1 MRRFKTQLNLV
12 RAALMLLIALLTTG
26 TAWAAAELRT
36 FTFEYNSSN
45 QKSYI
50 CCNGSKALL
59 GNGTWLTGTATL
71 GDITTTITFD
81 QNLESCI
88 VPMTSLMQNI
98 CGYSYCIGGN
108 YNSFNLTMTST
119 NKYIVHAILYNVH
132 AISFGTVFENT
143 SVATDNRSKTFSYYW
158 NPDPSAGWK
167 FIYKIDLVLN
177 DNNQPAYKID
187 YELNEGTNASSNPA
201 VYEKSTG
208 VASFANPTKSGYTFD
223 GWYLNADFTGD
234 RVTSIAAGTTGDV
247 KLYAKWRI
255 INYYHITF
263 SPGAYGTGTM
273 PTDDVPIGDSYTLPE
288 CGFTASGY
296 HFTGWLVGDNTTQQS
311 PGTPITVNSDLVITA
326 AWAGNKYT
334 IHYDAN
340 GGSGSIANQSFTY
353 PTAQNLAFNSFTKP
367 GYKFSKWNTK
377 ADGTGTS
384 YNEGQSVNLVTQ
396 HNETITLYAQ
406 WVIDDAGFSN
416 QGDTYYIKN
425 LDGWN
430 VFCDLIASGTNLFE
444 NKTVVL
450 QNSIGTSSK
459 PVSRMAGD
467 NNHRFK
473 GTFNGNN
480 KTLTVNYT
488 PSSNCAPFLC
498 TENATFQNLTVA
510 GTITTSAK
518 YAAGLIGQAY
528 GTTNITNCRSS
539 ITISTSV
546 NGDGTHGGFIASTA
560 NGSTTNFT
568 NCIFDGSIVSTGGN
582 TTTSCGGYV
591 GWSPNTVTITDCLFA
606 PASITIGT
614 NDCYTFVRRGSA
626 TTVENSY
633 YYTALGTAQGTQGYA
648 TRQSFPCR
656 SVTILGTTVYYA
668 AELALFGKTDSYT
681 PDGSAEHPFI
691 ISNADGWDYFCDC
704 LQDNDTWNRFSGKT
718 VKLGA
723 DISVTRM
730 AGSASHDFCGTFDGN
745 HKTITFNYGSEAE
758 PESGIS
764 ALFSHTSS
772 TKPFGVDTIS
782 PATIKDLTVGGT
794 IWTSSN
800 EAAGF
805 VGRVFETLN
814 LTGCTSNIAIN
825 SSADFPAGFINY
837 SAGTSTVNIS
847 GCTSNATINTTASYA
862 AGLVGHL
869 YGSVNIEHCIS
880 NAEITAASGAGGFVG
895 LCEHAVGFNDC
906 LSSAIIHS
914 ADGNNSGFVG
924 WSRSSGYL
932 ISFEGCAFNG
942 KLLQQNGSG
951 HSNGGFVGWKGDG
964 KTVTITNCLVDPAA
978 LAQGETM
985 ATDGTATFS
994 REHTAYAAII
1004 TNSYFTDTLGV
1015 VQGKQ
1020 AHSITAGEGVTVE
1033 MANSAIQYGTS
1044 GITAYGT
1051 GIMYNGVLY
1060 AGINDEVSLNLDGSA
1075 NGYSVNA
1082 GTLTGEGNPFTLLM
1096 PDENVTISA
1105 AAQFQRG
1112 DVNQDGNITI
1122 ADVTTLIDYL
1132 LSNDSA
1138 IPAEADVNADGSV
1151 SIADV
1156 TALIDYLL
1164 SGTI

>member
-26 TAWAAAELRT
+26 TAWAATELRT
-36 FTFEYNSSN
+36 YTFEYNSSN
-45 QKSYI
+45 QNSYI
-50 CCNGSKALL
+50 CSNGSKALL
-59 GNGTWLTGTATL
+59 GTGNWKTGTATL
-71 GDITTTITFD
+71 GDITITISFMADHRVYEMPTEMQNVCGYTYSLGGIFDIYDITIT
-81 QNLESCI
+81 SA
-88 VPMTSLMQNI
+88 
-98 CGYSYCIGGN
+98 
-108 YNSFNLTMTST
+108 
-119 NKYIVHAILYNVH
+119 NKYLVHFIGYN
-132 AISFGTVFENT
+132 IRD
-143 SVATDNRSKTFSYYW
+143 TDNNTTFQNNTDPHDNFGKTFALEWY
-158 NPDPSAGWK
+158 PSVLQRQGAL
-167 FIYKIDLVLN
+167 YKIELILN
-177 DNNQPAYKID
+177 DRDELAYRID
-187 YELNEGTNASSNPA
+187 YELNGGTNASSNPE
-201 VYEKSTG
+201 VYEMNIG
-208 VASFANPTKSGYTFD
+208 VASFADPTRSGYIFD
-223 GWYLNADFTGD
+223 GWYQNADFTGN
-234 RVTSIAAGTTGDV
+234 RVTSISAGAAGDV
-247 KLYAKWRI
+247 KLYAKWKDHYFL
-255 INYYHITF
+255 NF
-263 SPGAYGTGTM
+263 NPGTQGTGTM
-273 PTDDVPIGDSYTLPE
+273 PSAEVPIGESYPLPE
-288 CGFTASGY
+288 CGFTANGY

-326 AWAGNKYT
+326 AWAANNYT

-450 QNSIGTSSK
+450 QNSIGTASK

-467 NNHRFK
+467 SSHRFN

-539 ITISTSV
+539 VTINTSV

-606 PASITIGT
+606 PASITIGS

-626 TTVENSY
+626 TTVDNSY

-668 AELALFGKTDSYT
+668 ADLTLFGKTDSYT
-681 PDGSAEHPFI
+681 PDGSTEHPFI

-730 AGSASHDFCGTFDGN
+730 AGSSNHDFCGTFDGN

-805 VGRVFETLN
+805 VGRVFDTLN

-847 GCTSNATINTTASYA
+847 DCTSNATINTTASYG

-869 YGSVNIEHCIS
+869 FGSVNIEHCIS
-880 NAEITAASGAGGFVG
+880 NAKITAAGGAGGFVG

-924 WSRSSGYL
+924 WSRSSDFL

-985 ATDGTATFS
+985 ATSGTATFS

-1004 TNSYFTDTLGV
+1004 NNSYFTDTLGA

-1020 AHSITAGEGVTVE
+1020 AHSIIAGDGVTVGFSGTATE
-1033 MANSAIQYGTS
+1033 YGTS

-1096 PDENVTISA
+1096 PDENVTITT

-1112 DVNQDGNITI
+1112 DVNHDGHITI
-1122 ADVTTLIDYL
+1122 ADVTALIDYL
-1132 LSNDSA
+1132 LSNDSE
-1138 IPAEADVNADGSV
+1138 IPAEANVNGDSTV

-1164 SGTI
+1164 SGAN

>member
-12 RAALMLLIALLTTG
+12 RAALTLLVMMLTTT
-26 TAWAAAELRT
+26 TAWAGAELRSYT
-36 FTFEYNSSN
+36 FDYNSRTEN
-45 QKSYI
+45 SYI
-50 CCNGSKALL
+50 CCNGSNALL
-59 GNGTWLTGTATL
+59 GNGMWLTGTATL
-71 GDITTTITFD
+71 DDITTTIAFCQGLKSRIYLLPT
-81 QNLESCI
+81 
-88 VPMTSLMQNI
+88 VMQNV
-98 CGYSYCIGGN
+98 CGYMYCIGS
-108 YNSFNLTMTST
+108 NSLDLDLTMTST
-119 NKYIVHAILYNVH
+119 NKYIVHAIFHNVH
-132 AISFGTVFENT
+132 EISYGSIYENT
-143 SVATDNRSKTFSYYW
+143 SVAIDNSSKTLSYYW
-158 NPDPSAGWK
+158 DPIANKDRGS
-167 FIYKIDLVLN
+167 IYKIDLVLN
-177 DNNQPAYKID
+177 DYNQPAYKID
-187 YELNEGTNASSNPA
+187 YELNEGTNASSNPK

-223 GWYLNADFTGD
+223 GWYLNSDFTGN

-247 KLYAKWRI
+247 KLYAKWRA
-255 INYYHITF
+255 NYIITF

-273 PTDDVPIGDSYTLPE
+273 PTANVTIGGSYTLPD

-326 AWAGNKYT
+326 AWAANNYT

-384 YNEGQSVNLVTQ
+384 YNQGQSVNLVTQ

-450 QNSIGTSSK
+450 QNSIGSSNA

-480 KTLTVNYT
+480 KTLTVGITNT
-488 PSSNCAPFLC
+488 ADNCGTFRF
-498 TENATFQNLTVA
+498 TENASFQNLTIA
-510 GTITTSAK
+510 GTITTSNK
-518 YAAGLIGQAY
+518 HTGGLIGQAY
-528 GTTNITNCRSS
+528 GTTTIGTCHSS
-539 ITISTSV
+539 VTINSSV
-546 NGDGTHGGFIASTA
+546 NGDGTHGGFIGATS
-560 NGSTTNFT
+560 NGTTNFT
-568 NCIFDGSIVSTGGN
+568 DCLFDGTIASTGGN
-582 TTTSCGGYV
+582 TTNCCGGFV
-591 GWSPNTVTITDCLFA
+591 GWNNGPVNINSCIFA
-606 PASITIGT
+606 PTDISTIGT
-614 NDCYTFVRRGSA
+614 NDSYTFVRRGSN
-626 TTVENSY
+626 TTIDNSY
-633 YYTALGTAQGTQGYA
+633 YITTLGTAQGTQAYA
-648 TRQSFPCR
+648 SRQSFPCN
-656 SVTILGTTVYYA
+656 SITILGKTVYYA
-668 AELALFGKTDSYT
+668 VDLTPFGKTDNYT
-681 PDGSAEHPFI
+681 PDGTAEYPYI
-691 ISNADGWDYFCDC
+691 IGNTDVWEYFCNA

-730 AGSASHDFCGTFDGN
+730 AGSSGHDFCGTFDGDH
-745 HKTITFNYGSEAE
+745 HKLTFTSTEDVNGIAPFSYISTTLANPDDAE
-758 PESGIS
+758 N
-764 ALFSHTSS
+764 
-772 TKPFGVDTIS
+772 S
-782 PATIKDLTVGGT
+782 PATIKNLNVVCDINTSATHASGLVGRAWGVLNIEGCTVSGT
-794 IWTSSN
+794 ITTSNKYACGFIGEVNNTTANITDCRSSITVISSV
-800 EAAGF
+800 EGDGTHGGF
-805 VGRVFETLN
+805 VGRTMGSSSLN
-814 LTGCTSNIAIN
+814 IEGCTF
-825 SSADFPAGFINY
+825 D
-837 SAGTSTVNIS
+837 
-847 GCTSNATINTTASYA
+847 
-862 AGLVGHL
+862 
-869 YGSVNIEHCIS
+869 
-880 NAEITAASGAGGFVG
+880 
-895 LCEHAVGFNDC
+895 
-906 LSSAIIHS
+906 
-914 ADGNNSGFVG
+914 
-924 WSRSSGYL
+924 
-932 ISFEGCAFNG
+932 G
-942 KLLQQNGSG
+942 KLLTTNGTTKC
-951 HSNGGFVGWKGDG
+951 GGFIGWRGGNNPMIKNCLYAPAAPAEGETWVSDEG
-964 KTVTITNCLVDPAA
+964 SSTLCRNGADITNC
-978 LAQGETM
+978 
-985 ATDGTATFS
+985 
-994 REHTAYAAII
+994 
-1004 TNSYFTDTLGV
+1004 YFTDTLGV

-1020 AHSITAGEGVTVE
+1020 AHSIIACEGVTVGFSGTAAE
-1033 MANSAIQYGTS
+1033 YGTS

-1082 GTLTGEGNPFTLLM
+1082 GTLTGEENPFTLLM

-1138 IPAEADVNADGSV
+1138 IPAEADVNSDDNV

>member
-26 TAWAAAELRT
+26 PAWASAELRT
-36 FTFEYNSSN
+36 YTFEYNSSN
-45 QKSYI
+45 KNSYI
-50 CCNGSKALL
+50 CYNGSNALL
-59 GNGTWLTGTATL
+59 GNDMWLTGTATL
-71 GDITTTITFD
+71 GDITTTIAFCQGLKSRIYLMPT
-81 QNLESCI
+81 
-88 VPMTSLMQNI
+88 VMQNV
-98 CGYSYCIGGN
+98 CGYLYCIGS
-108 YNSFNLTMTST
+108 NSLDLDLTMTST
-119 NKYIVHAILYNVH
+119 NKYIVHAIFHNVH
-132 AISFGTVFENT
+132 EISYGSIYENT
-143 SVATDNRSKTFSYYW
+143 SVAIDNSSKTFSYYW
-158 NPDPSAGWK
+158 DPIANKDRGS
-167 FIYKIDLVLN
+167 IYKIDLVLN
-177 DNNQPAYKID
+177 DYNQPAYKID
-187 YELNEGTNASSNPA
+187 YELNEGTNASSNPK

-223 GWYLNADFTGD
+223 GWYLNSDFTGN
-234 RVTSIAAGTTGDV
+234 RVTSIAAGTTGDM
-247 KLYAKWRI
+247 KLYAKWRT
-255 INYYHITF
+255 NYIITF

-273 PTDDVPIGDSYTLPE
+273 PTANVTIGGSYTLPD

-296 HFTGWLVGDNTTQQS
+296 HFTGWLVGDNTTQRS

-326 AWAGNKYT
+326 AWAGNNYT

-340 GGSGSIANQSFTY
+340 GGTGSIANQSFTY
-353 PTAQNLAFNSFTKP
+353 PTAQNLANNSFTKP

-384 YNEGQSVNLVTQ
+384 YNQGQSVNLVTQ

-450 QNSIGTSSK
+450 QNNIGSSNA

-467 NNHRFK
+467 NSHRFK

-539 ITISTSV
+539 VTINTSV

-606 PASITIGT
+606 PASITIGS
-614 NDCYTFVRRGSA
+614 NDCYTFVRRGTA
-626 TTVENSY
+626 TTVDNSY
-633 YYTALGTAQGTQGYA
+633 YYTALGTAQGTQCYA

-668 AELALFGKTDSYT
+668 ADLTPFGKTDSYT
-681 PDGSAEHPFI
+681 PDGSTEHPFI

-704 LQDNDTWNRFSGKT
+704 LQDNETWNRFSGKT

-730 AGSASHDFCGTFDGN
+730 AGSSGHDFCGTFDGDH
-745 HKTITFNYGSEAE
+745 HKLTFTSTEDVNGIAPFSYISTTLANPDDAE
-758 PESGIS
+758 S
-764 ALFSHTSS
+764 
-772 TKPFGVDTIS
+772 S
-782 PATIKDLTVGGT
+782 PATIKNLNVVCDINTSATHASGLVGRAWGVLNIEGCTVSGT
-794 IWTSSN
+794 ITTSNKYACGFIGEVNNTTANITDCRSSITVISSV
-800 EAAGF
+800 EGDGTHGGF
-805 VGRVFETLN
+805 VGRTMGSSSLN
-814 LTGCTSNIAIN
+814 IEGCTF
-825 SSADFPAGFINY
+825 D
-837 SAGTSTVNIS
+837 
-847 GCTSNATINTTASYA
+847 
-862 AGLVGHL
+862 
-869 YGSVNIEHCIS
+869 
-880 NAEITAASGAGGFVG
+880 
-895 LCEHAVGFNDC
+895 
-906 LSSAIIHS
+906 
-914 ADGNNSGFVG
+914 
-924 WSRSSGYL
+924 
-932 ISFEGCAFNG
+932 G
-942 KLLQQNGSG
+942 KLLTTNGTTKC
-951 HSNGGFVGWKGDG
+951 GGFIGWRGGNNPMIKNCLYAPAAPAEGETWVSDEG
-964 KTVTITNCLVDPAA
+964 SSTLCRNGADITNCYYT
-978 LAQGETM
+978 E
-985 ATDGTATFS
+985 
-994 REHTAYAAII
+994 
-1004 TNSYFTDTLGV
+1004 TLGEL
-1015 VQGKQ
+1015 QGKQ
-1020 AHSITAGEGVTVE
+1020 AHSITAGEGVTVGFSGTAAE
-1033 MANSAIQYGTS
+1033 YETS

-1060 AGINDEVSLNLDGSA
+1060 AGLNDEVSLNLDGSA

-1096 PDENVTISA
+1096 PDENVAISA
-1105 AAQFQRG
+1105 VAQFQRG
-1112 DVNQDGNITI
+1112 DVNGNNEVTI
-1122 ADVTTLIDYL
+1122 ADV
-1132 LSNDSA
+1132 S
-1138 IPAEADVNADGSV
+1138 
-1151 SIADV
+1151 
-1156 TALIDYLL
+1156 ALIDYLL
-1164 SGTI
+1164 TGDTTGINMTAADCNGLDGVTIADVSALIDYLLTGSW